1 MDQATHMQRL
11 RRIDKSLTVIDTRQV
26 DRSNAQC
33 SIRWQSL
40 LLASKFNDTNGHD
53 LRNGK
58 PINEDSS
65 GQVHIHGESI
75 EPGSMEEKKV
85 PDEECKTEVPE
96 THMPVQ
102 LRCGH
107 TFGRVCI
114 TEWLMSG
121 NSCPMCRAKVLLI
134 RVVLKERNL
143 DLRILS
149 KKILLLNFS
158 TDCGQATLGAN
169 AWRSR
174 GRSAGD
180 DVCMRLVYV
189 LRERGGQWICRY
201 GLIADI
207 KTWQEANSELAD
219 GDRSATRRETEWK
232 ACRWGRGNWNDY
244 ITMH

>member
-1 MDQATHMQRL
+1 MYLIVDFKLLSIGQLTHQAQLSILLFSYERHFFESQATLDHLKPPNQKSMDQATHMQRL

-26 DRSNAQC
+26 DRSSAQC
-33 SIRWQSL
+33 SICWQSL

-53 LRNGK
+53 PRNGK

-96 THMPVQ
+96 THIPVQ

-143 DLRILS
+143 DLRI
-149 KKILLLNFS
+149 
-158 TDCGQATLGAN
+158 
-169 AWRSR
+169 
-174 GRSAGD
+174 
-180 DVCMRLVYV
+180 
-189 LRERGGQWICRY
+189 
-201 GLIADI
+201 
-207 KTWQEANSELAD
+207 
-219 GDRSATRRETEWK
+219 
-232 ACRWGRGNWNDY
+232 
-244 ITMH
+244 